1 MNGCVGKRCAD
12 KFARGTNRFD
22 TPDDQRATQY
32 NHVQLVE
39 PLLLACQDESLRQAV
54 GDVVAALEAR
64 LDVAEV
70 PAVEVEDVLVQ
81 VLRSSGHTV
90 REPPQEWEEIDRV

>member
-1 MNGCVGKRCAD
+1 MNGCVSRCCAD

-22 TPDDQRATQY
+22 APDDQRATQY

-39 PLLLACQDESLRQAV
+39 PLFLACEDERLRQAV
-54 GDVVAALEAR
+54 GDVVAALETR

-81 VLRSSGHTV
+81 VLGSGGHTV
-90 REPPQEWEEIDRV
+90 RKTPQEWEEIDRV